1 MEEHFFLGEGYE
13 ISTDPGKTQLNNN
26 IMVVGPSG
34 AGKTMSYAEMC
45 LLKTFDTSLIVT
57 LTKRRLVKKY
67 KTLFREKGY
76 AVYDLNLVTPEESDV
91 SYDPMMYLRTQAD
104 ITHLARSIVMADPR
118 KSTAASVDPFWDAAS
133 ISLLSALIAYECH
146 VRTRP
151 SFSDVLELF
160 GRLRITDRGDSIE
173 TSLDTMFDRLSEE
186 DTGSFAWQ
194 CWKTFRYAPMRTAGS
209 IYSSLSVTIDTIF
222 TPQLQHAMKGRP
234 PLDLLSLSRKKS
246 VLFVTTSAVNPSLD
260 AFAGILYSHAIK
272 ELFEHAESR
281 PDGTLEIP
289 VHLLC
294 DDFATGARIPDFP
307 YYISIFREKG
317 ISISILLQS
326 ESQLQYMYGQ
336 AAAQTIINNCDRY
349 IYMGGSDLATCQSMA
364 QRLGKSLSDV
374 LYMPLGTEYIL
385 ERGRKP
391 VFTSRW
397 QITDDADWKALERS
411 LAGSQE
417 AQTATRETR

>member
-1 MEEHFFLGEGYE
+1 MEERFFLGEGYE
-13 ISTDPGKTQLNNN
+13 ISTDPNKTQLNNN

-34 AGKTMSYAEMC
+34 AGKTMSYAEMY
-45 LLKTFDTSLIVT
+45 LLKTVNTSLIVT

-67 KTLFREKGY
+67 KAFFQRKGY
-76 AVYDLNLVTPEESDV
+76 AVYDLNLVAPEESDV
-91 SYDPMMYLRTQAD
+91 SYDPMIYLHTQAD

-118 KSTAASVDPFWDAAS
+118 KSTAVTTDPFWDAAS

-160 GRLRITDRGDSIE
+160 SRLRITNRGDSIE
-173 TSLDTMFDRLSEE
+173 TSLDTIFDRLSDEE
-186 DTGSFAWQ
+186 PGSFAWQ

-222 TPQLQHAMKGRP
+222 TPQLQQAMKDRP
-234 PLDLLSLSRKKS
+234 PLNFLNLSREKS
-246 VLFVTTSAVNPSLD
+246 ILFVTTSAVNPPLD
-260 AFAGILYSHAIK
+260 AFAGIVYSHGIK
-272 ELFEHAESR
+272 ELFEHAESS
-281 PDGTLEIP
+281 PGGSLEIP

-317 ISISILLQS
+317 ISVSILLQS

-364 QRLGKSLSDV
+364 QRLGKPLSDV

-391 VFTSRW
+391 VFTNRW
-397 QITDDADWKALERS
+397 QITEDADWKKLERS
-411 LAGSQE
+411 LARSK
-417 AQTATRETR
+417 ETR

>member
-1 MEEHFFLGEGYE
+1 MEEHFYLGEGYE
-13 ISTDPGKTQLNNN
+13 ISTDSRKTQLNNN

-45 LLKTFDTSLIVT
+45 LLKTVNTSLIVT
-57 LTKRRLVKKY
+57 LTKRRLVNKY
-67 KTLFREKGY
+67 KDFFIKKGY
-76 AVYDLNLVTPEESDV
+76 AVYDLNLVAPEESDV
-91 SYDPMMYLRTQAD
+91 SYDPMLYLKTQTD
-104 ITHLARSIVMADPR
+104 ITHLARAIVMADPR
-118 KSTAASVDPFWDAAS
+118 KATATTADPFWDAAA
-133 ISLLSALIAYECH
+133 ISLLSSLIAYECH
-146 VRTRP
+146 VKTRP

-160 GRLRITDRGDSIE
+160 SRLRITEKGDSIE
-173 TSLDTMFDRLSEE
+173 TTLDTIFDRLSEE
-186 DTGSFAWQ
+186 DPGSFACQ

-209 IYSSLSVTIDTIF
+209 IYSSLSVTMDTIF
-222 TPQLQHAMKGRP
+222 TPQLQQAMKGRP
-234 PLDLLSLSRKKS
+234 PLDFLGLCREKS
-246 VLFVTTSAVNPSLD
+246 VFFVTTSAVNPSLD
-260 AFAGILYSHAIK
+260 AFAGILYSHAVK
-272 ELFEHAESR
+272 VLFEHAESR
-281 PDGTLEIP
+281 PDGALEIP

-317 ISISILLQS
+317 ISVSILLQS
-326 ESQLQYMYGQ
+326 ESQLQYMYGD

-364 QRLGKSLSDV
+364 LKLGKPLSDV

-397 QITDDADWKALERS
+397 QITRDAEWQELEQAREGS
-411 LAGSQE
+411 LNAGSPGV
-417 AQTATRETR
+417 